1 MDSTISLPPPTH
13 TQSVFVN
20 PKKKW
25 FFKEIHTVCK
35 DDVTVSEISA
45 GSNVGDFGWIESDS
59 YPSNTNGSTSC
70 QWIVNIPRGLSV
82 QIGFEEF
89 FFVENEEQ
97 DILEKRPRLDD
108 DKEGEEEENDENIF
122 DEFGTFRESRK
133 VKSKAKV
140 DQNVP
145 SMILTDTISSSSLFR
160 APLSSVE
167 GATYRTKS
175 ESSVSFKIEIAA
187 PELSIQRFR
196 FRINF
201 LVISPA
207 WFDAGIIFREL

>member
-1 MDSTISLPPPTH
+1 M
-13 TQSVFVN
+13 
-20 PKKKW
+20 
-25 FFKEIHTVCK
+25 
-35 DDVTVSEISA
+35 
-45 GSNVGDFGWIESDS
+45 
-59 YPSNTNGSTSC
+59 
-70 QWIVNIPRGLSV
+70 
-82 QIGFEEF
+82 
-89 FFVENEEQ
+89 
-97 DILEKRPRLDD
+97 
-108 DKEGEEEENDENIF
+108 
-122 DEFGTFRESRK
+122 
-133 VKSKAKV
+133 KSKAKV

-207 WFDAGIIFREL
+207 